1 MITKPCCPPPVP
13 PAYPYNRPARDS
25 YSFCVCG
32 KVPENPSIKY
42 PTSGS
47 FVGSAFALKD
57 TNPYLIDTTYTKY
70 GQVVCYSESV
80 YTQITQRTDPSCI
93 NLAARFDLTDTTLNN
108 TVRTDFLEKYIS
120 RKYSSLFGVLPII
133 KTSLKF
139 KVYYTIRDV
148 DGGVTH
154 EGVAVSTVL
163 DNNFHFTDIR
173 DWFVQSAR
181 GVIIENIPAMTYQG
195 LYTITI
201 DRVEAYVSIIDTK
214 SHLQDGLNPF
224 YSFTDNNMKMVLQHD
239 IIESTTADEEILI
252 AMCDVNK
259 SFDYQANVTTRLRMT
274 FVAFTSIPIAVGD
287 TSGVWE
293 SLNEP
298 TEEIITQ
305 LRTEVSA
312 CEDEIKSLHE
322 IIEQQSLLIQKQA
335 GQIELNKENLITL
348 TARVTTLEANGE
360 SYDARL
366 DDHES
371 RITALEAIPLALV
384 PYVEGKEIVRSQIT
398 WKGYGNL
405 YQAATTFNASGNFE
419 SDVSAGLLVPV
430 AADSADISAISERLS
445 EVEETASI
453 ADSNAIHANDM
464 VNALGEMVSDLSTT
478 VTTVNTNLTELTS
491 TVTEQGSTLASH
503 EKRISDLEFQNKLDD
518 YKINLIRISDNYITF
533 HDTYAATETEMFE
546 HQDETYRI
554 IVGSKCDVST
564 IPQRTYE
571 SNKNLV
577 EFNANGR
584 VTTIESSAF
593 YNATAL
599 TTFSFG
605 DDTSNVSSDIYI
617 EGGVFYGTSALK
629 TIEFTPLAEG
639 YHYLIK
645 NGGNFNKTGLEEVT
659 ITEAVTFATPN
670 QPDFTYSESLKTI
683 TFISSGNAVPS
694 AEFASSPNVET
705 INIASN
711 IETIGNYA
719 FDGPSNVTINI
730 HRPENSITGAP
741 WGATNPTIN
750 WLGE

>member
-57 TNPYLIDTTYTKY
+57 TNPYLIDTTYTNY

-163 DNNFHFTDIR
+163 DNSFHFTDIR

-287 TSGVWE
+287 TSGIWE

-305 LRTEVSA
+305 LRNEVSA

-335 GQIELNKENLITL
+335 GQIELNKENLIAL

-371 RITALEAIPLALV
+371 RITALEAIPLATLSYKSGTKFV
-384 PYVEGKEIVRSQIT
+384 KGQLT
-398 WKGYGNL
+398 WRNHGEL
-405 YQAATTFNASGNFE
+405 YQVTRDYVATGNFTSDIANGYLVKLSENAS
-419 SDVSAGLLVPV
+419 
-430 AADSADISAISERLS
+430 DI
-445 EVEETASI
+445 
-453 ADSNAIHANDM
+453 
-464 VNALGEMVSDLSTT
+464 
-478 VTTVNTNLTELTS
+478 
-491 TVTEQGSTLASH
+491 
-503 EKRISDLEFQNKLDD
+503 
-518 YKINLIRISDNYITF
+518 
-533 HDTYAATETEMFE
+533 
-546 HQDETYRI
+546 
-554 IVGSKCDVST
+554 
-564 IPQRTYE
+564 
-571 SNKNLV
+571 
-577 EFNANGR
+577 
-584 VTTIESSAF
+584 
-593 YNATAL
+593 TAL
-599 TTFSFG
+599 TTRINEVESTVGTQAETIEEIQGTVAENFEGVSNL
-605 DDTSNVSSDIYI
+605 TSAVSDITTRLDTVAENVTTNSTNI
-617 EGGVFYGTSALK
+617 ESINGTVAGHTTTITDHETRISAL
-629 TIEFTPLAEG
+629 EETP
-639 YHYLIK
+639 
-645 NGGNFNKTGLEEVT
+645 
-659 ITEAVTFATPN
+659 
-670 QPDFTYSESLKTI
+670 
-683 TFISSGNAVPS
+683 
-694 AEFASSPNVET
+694 
-705 INIASN
+705 
-711 IETIGNYA
+711 
-719 FDGPSNVTINI
+719 
-730 HRPENSITGAP
+730 
-741 WGATNPTIN
+741 
-750 WLGE
+750 